1 MYYTSIIHPSTD
13 GHIGCFHFLPIVIR
27 AATNVEENVSSPYE
41 LTAVVTARTKLVQAR
56 AIRIA
61 STEGGG
67 SHEAPPL
74 AEELW

>member
-27 AATNVEENVSSPYE
+27 ATTNVEENVSSPYE
-41 LTAVVTARTKLVQAR
+41 LTSVVTTRTRLVQAR

-67 SHEAPPL
+67 DHEAPPL